1 MMVPSIIVEGL
12 YIGSTEWIWMPQHG
26 EYDQDSKKWYC
37 EYWMSLQEWNQV
49 HYYSPSNT
57 VVEEKEDYNDNNWEI
72 QNGAKNIP

>member
-1 MMVPSIIVEGL
+1 
-12 YIGSTEWIWMPQHG
+12 MPQHG

-57 VVEEKEDYNDNNWEI
+57 VVEEKEDYNDNN
-72 QNGAKNIP
+72 